1 MTIRV
6 ERESLIAV
14 CGGGGGGKQA
24 DSRTSSSSNNRRAIV
39 DAVPNHDTKQQ
50 QPQLFLSLPPMLKG
64 NNNNIDDD
72 DDDDESRRS
81 SLCSTIS
88 TSSITSFDSEWHDD
102 CSFTII
108 EHDNDSSERVATG
121 GVSFAPRLVTDVW
134 TRERTAPEDV
144 SKLFYSGVE
153 TQGFRRQYHLEKRL
167 LRELS
172 IDPETFPV
180 TGCDEELSNL
190 VAEAASSRR
199 RTHHRH
205 CISRVVISH
214 NNTLESFFGPTT
226 TASDDDSRDDNDDGC
241 DCDFDS
247 DSFWSGSLT
256 WY

>member
-14 CGGGGGGKQA
+14 CGGGGKQA
-24 DSRTSSSSNNRRAIV
+24 ESRTSNNNRAIV

-50 QPQLFLSLPPMLKG
+50 QQLFLSLPPMLKC
-64 NNNNIDDD
+64 NNNIDGDD

-121 GVSFAPRLVTDVW
+121 GVSFAPRLVTDVR

-144 SKLFYSGVE
+144 PKLFYSGLE
-153 TQGFRRQYHLEKRL
+153 TQEFRRQYHLEKRL

-180 TGCDEELSNL
+180 TGGDEELSNL
-190 VAEAASSRR
+190 VAEAASRRR
-199 RTHHRH
+199 RTHNRH

-214 NNTLESFFGPTT
+214 NNTLESFFGST
-226 TASDDDSRDDNDDGC
+226 TASDDDSRDDDDGC

>member
-14 CGGGGGGKQA
+14 CGGGGKQA
-24 DSRTSSSSNNRRAIV
+24 ESRTSNNNRAIV

-50 QPQLFLSLPPMLKG
+50 QQQLFLSLPPMLKC
-64 NNNNIDDD
+64 NNNIDGD

-121 GVSFAPRLVTDVW
+121 GVSFAPRLVTDVR

-144 SKLFYSGVE
+144 PKLFYSGLE
-153 TQGFRRQYHLEKRL
+153 TQEFRRQYHLEKRL

-180 TGCDEELSNL
+180 TGGDEELSNL
-190 VAEAASSRR
+190 VAEAASRNR
-199 RTHHRH
+199 RTHNRH

-214 NNTLESFFGPTT
+214 NNTLESFFGS
-226 TASDDDSRDDNDDGC
+226 TASDDDSRDDDDGC

>member
-14 CGGGGGGKQA
+14 CGGG
-24 DSRTSSSSNNRRAIV
+24 RAIV

-50 QPQLFLSLPPMLKG
+50 QLFLSLPPILKG
-64 NNNNIDDD
+64 NNNID

-108 EHDNDSSERVATG
+108 EHDDDSRRVATGG

-144 SKLFYSGVE
+144 PKLFYSGVE

-199 RTHHRH
+199 NTHNRHR
-205 CISRVVISH
+205 ISRVVISH

-226 TASDDDSRDDNDDGC
+226 TASDDDDSRDDDDGC

>member
-24 DSRTSSSSNNRRAIV
+24 ESRTSNNNRAIV

-50 QPQLFLSLPPMLKG
+50 QQQLFLSLPPMLKC
-64 NNNNIDDD
+64 NNNIDGDD

-121 GVSFAPRLVTDVW
+121 GVSFAPRLVTDVR

-144 SKLFYSGVE
+144 PKLFYSGLE
-153 TQGFRRQYHLEKRL
+153 TQEFRRQYHLEKRL

-180 TGCDEELSNL
+180 TGGDEELSNL
-190 VAEAASSRR
+190 VAEAASRRR
-199 RTHHRH
+199 RTHNRH

-214 NNTLESFFGPTT
+214 NNTLESFFGP
-226 TASDDDSRDDNDDGC
+226 AISDDSRDDGC
-241 DCDFDS
+241 CDFDS